1 MILIIRAN
9 FIKKEKKG
17 GLAGLV
23 ANPHQGIQ
31 TGGAAASLFRAK

>member
-1 MILIIRAN
+1 MIRAN
-9 FIKKEKKG
+9 FINQEKKG

-31 TGGAAASLFRAK
+31 TGDAAASLIRAK